1 VENEEEEEERR
12 AAILRYIEDGTPP
25 GGRDIGREDQ
35 LTTAGTAECIQ
46 MLMSVVDSNI
56 ASDAGDDRKARA
68 IAASQ
73 MGRLATMPPEVANA
87 TILAMASFICDM
99 LLDMWKTW
107 DKVYAALV
115 EEGVP
120 LWPGQKMP
128 APEEMDMV
136 KQLFESI
143 TRPE

>member
-1 VENEEEEEERR
+1 VENKEEEERR

-25 GGRDIGREDQ
+25 GGRDISREDQ
-35 LTTAGTAECIQ
+35 LTTAGNTECIR
-46 MLMSVVDSNI
+46 MLMSIVDSNL

-73 MGRLATMPPEVANA
+73 MGRLATMPPEIANA
-87 TILAMASFICDM
+87 TILAFASFMCDM
-99 LLDMWKTW
+99 LLGMWKTW
-107 DKVYAALV
+107 DKVHAALV
-115 EEGVP
+115 EDGVP
-120 LWPGQKMP
+120 LWPGQEMP
-128 APEEMDMV
+128 APDEVAIV